1 MNKLTQEIFEYIK
14 KTYNASPEYL
24 WKKFPNH
31 CVFRNSKSKK
41 WFVLFGEVKNKSL
54 GINSDG
60 NSFLLDIKLDKFEVE
75 MLKNQQGFLP
85 AYHMNKQSW
94 ITILLNGE
102 VPLGIIE
109 ELIDK
114 SFSLSKKNKKKQKP
128 LLLFLARPEGLEP
141 SIIVPKTIVI
151 STSLWAHI
159 FS

>member
-31 CVFRNSKSKK
+31 CVFRNSESKK

-54 GINSDG
+54 GINRDG

-85 AYHMNKQSW
+85 AYHTNKQSW

-114 SFSLSKKNKKKQKP
+114 SFSLSKK
-128 LLLFLARPEGLEP
+128 
-141 SIIVPKTIVI
+141 
-151 STSLWAHI
+151 
-159 FS
+159 